1 MWDQIILEQTMCSF
15 LFSSKE
21 PTSECNYFMRMR
33 GPDKNTVTEVGD
45 FYFLHNLLSITG
57 KFTPQPFIDHDNEI
71 VVVYNG
77 EIYNAS
83 EYESDGYS
91 IIPKYLEHGFS
102 MPTLLDG
109 EFAICLVD
117 YKNEKILLSSD
128 IFSTKPIWWS
138 VEHGEIGVASYESAL
153 LELGFKSP
161 KKLSAN
167 TRILLDLNTFEVLD
181 KGSLFEFNL
190 SQVKDSFVDWNFA
203 FEESI
208 RKRTINCREKIF
220 IGLSSGYD
228 SGSIAC
234 ELRKQNISHTA
245 YSLIGTENMD
255 VMQKRH
261 ELFSANSVHNVYT
274 LEEHTRQPLVD
285 YIRKHVEPF
294 KNTIHSSSS
303 NYNEYGMDI
312 SDDHGAGSLTFICDK
327 AISDGNKVY
336 LSGSGADEIFSDYGF
351 DGMKKYQHSNFG
363 GLFPENL
370 SEIFPWASFYG
381 SSQETYI
388 AKEEHVAGSF
398 GIETRYPYLDKYV
411 VQEFLSLTADLK
423 NSKYKSVLYNYLTQ
437 NNYPFCENEKIG
449 F

>member
-1 MWDQIILEQTMCSF
+1 MQ
-15 LFSSKE
+15 
-21 PTSECNYFMRMR
+21 RR

-57 KFTPQPFIDHDNEI
+57 EFTPQPFIDHDNEI

-77 EIYNAS
+77 EIYNAQN
-83 EYESDGYS
+83 YESDGYC
-91 IIPKYLEHGFS
+91 IIPRYLEYGFS
-102 MPTLLDG
+102 MPNTLDG

-117 YKNEKILLSSD
+117 YKNKNILLSSD
-128 IFSTKPIWWS
+128 VFSTKPIWWS
-138 VEHGEIGVASYESAL
+138 VENGEIGVASYESAL

-161 KKLSAN
+161 QKIPAN
-167 TRILLDLNTFEVLD
+167 TKLLIDLDTFEVID
-181 KGSLFEFNL
+181 RGSLFDFKL
-190 SQVKDSFVDWNFA
+190 DQIKDSFIDWNFA

-208 RKRTINCREKIF
+208 RKRTQNCREKIF

-234 ELRKQNISHTA
+234 ELRKQNIPHIA
-245 YSLIGTENMD
+245 YSLTGTENMGI
-255 VMQKRH
+255 MQMRT
-261 ELFSANSVHNVYT
+261 ELFNNNSIHKVYT
-274 LEEHTRQPLVD
+274 LPEHTRLPLIE
-285 YIRKHVEPF
+285 YIRDKVEPF

-303 NYNEYGMDI
+303 DYNEYGMDI
-312 SDDHGAGSLTFICDK
+312 VDDHGAGSLSFICDK
-327 AISDGNKVY
+327 AINDGNKVY

-351 DGMKKYQHSNFG
+351 NGVKKYQHSNFG
-363 GLFPENL
+363 GFFPEDL
-370 SEIFPWASFYG
+370 STIFPWASFYG

-411 VQEFLSLTADLK
+411 VQEFLSLTSTLK

>member
-1 MWDQIILEQTMCSF
+1 MCSF

-21 PTSECNYFMRMR
+21 PTSECNYLMQRR

-57 KFTPQPFIDHDNEI
+57 DFTPQPFVDHENEI

-77 EIYNAS
+77 EIYNAQD
-83 EYESDGYS
+83 YESDGYS
-91 IIPKYLEHGFS
+91 IIPRYLEHGFS
-102 MPTLLDG
+102 MPNVLDG

-128 IFSTKPIWWS
+128 VFATKPIWLS
-138 VEHGEIGVASYESAL
+138 VEDGQIGVASYESAL
-153 LELGFKSP
+153 LELGFKDP
-161 KKLSAN
+161 KKIPAN
-167 TRILLDLNTFEVLD
+167 TKLLLDLNTFEILD
-181 KGSLFEFNL
+181 RGSLFEFSL
-190 SQVKDSFVDWNFA
+190 DQIKDSFDDWNLA
-203 FEESI
+203 FSEAI
-208 RKRTINCREKIF
+208 KKRTQNCREKIF

-234 ELRKQNISHTA
+234 ELRNQNVSHTA
-245 YSLIGTENMD
+245 YSLTGTENMG
-255 VMQKRH
+255 VLQVRSTMFL
-261 ELFSANSVHNVYT
+261 ENSTHKIFT
-274 LEEHTRQPLVD
+274 LPEHTRQPLVD
-285 YIRKHVEPF
+285 YIRNKVEPF
-294 KNTIHSSSS
+294 ENTIHSSSS
-303 NYNEYGMDI
+303 DYSEYGMNI
-312 SDDHGAGSLTFICDK
+312 ADDHGAGSLTFICDK
-327 AISDGNKVY
+327 AIKDGNKVY

-351 DGMKKYQHSNFG
+351 GGAKKYQHSNFG
-363 GLFPENL
+363 GLFPEDL
-370 SEIFPWASFYG
+370 STIFPWASFYG

-411 VQEFLSLTADLK
+411 VQEFLSLKPALK